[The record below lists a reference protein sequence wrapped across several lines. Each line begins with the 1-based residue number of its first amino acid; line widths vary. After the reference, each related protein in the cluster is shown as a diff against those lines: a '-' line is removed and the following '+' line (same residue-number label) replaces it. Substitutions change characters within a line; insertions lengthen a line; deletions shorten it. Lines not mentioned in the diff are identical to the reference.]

1 MGEDLDTLSLKELQN
16 LEHQLET
23 ALKHIRSK
31 KVNWVNSC
39 VFLCVWYE
47 CKSNSHCFYLQNQL
61 MFESISE
68 LQKKVRSHLC
78 SFA

>member
-31 KVNWVNSC
+31 KVN
-39 VFLCVWYE
+39 
-47 CKSNSHCFYLQNQL
+47 
-61 MFESISE
+61 
-68 LQKKVRSHLC
+68 
-78 SFA
+78 